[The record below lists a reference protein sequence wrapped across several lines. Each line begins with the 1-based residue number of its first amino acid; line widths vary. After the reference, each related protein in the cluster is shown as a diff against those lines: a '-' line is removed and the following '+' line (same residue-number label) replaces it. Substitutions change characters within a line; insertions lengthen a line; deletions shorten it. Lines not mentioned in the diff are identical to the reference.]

1 MRWLPGRTSPCGSRA
16 RAGRAPPL
24 RSDGLFPRPTGSAS
38 AGATAPKGPLAA
50 RFVAR
55 RVRLARGRGDRWLR
69 GERRYDLL
77 NLGASASLAAA
88 VRLARSRWSI
98 EQQYREVKD
107 ELGFDHFEGPSWPG
121 WTHHVVLTAMAFTFL
136 QSERLQYPATAE
148 PTLPH
153 VRMWLRE
160 IVAVLYNLGNRGL
173 MGLVVSFQRNPPL
186 RR

>member
-1 MRWLPGRTSPCGSRA
+1 MDASASRA
-16 RAGRAPPL
+16 RTKRCNAAISGEVAPGGGP
-24 RSDGLFPRPTGSAS
+24 GPCRPS
-38 AGATAPKGPLAA
+38 
-50 RFVAR
+50 R
-55 RVRLARGRGDRWLR
+55 RVRLARGRGDRWLL
-69 GERRYDLL
+69 GERSLADDERKYYLL

-98 EQQYREVKD
+98 EQQYRELKD
-107 ELGFDHFEGPSWPG
+107 ELGFDHFEGRSWPW
-121 WTHHVVLTAMAFTFL
+121 WTHHVVLTAIAFTFL

-160 IVAVLYNLGNRGL
+160 IVAVLYILDNRGL
-173 MGLVVSFQRNPPL
+173 MGLVVSVQRNPPL